1 MATADSIN
9 SQSQADD
16 LHITIYSDGVV
27 RFKGSS
33 AQLVAEGLIPK
44 NQKWPDRDITANWN
58 DDQFHY
64 GVHRAKPD
72 GMKAPKAE
80 WAKLDN
86 WQLTRTPRNKLSWDD
101 VAIKEKTDEIE
112 RIKFLNSREGIM
124 RFEKYWAAHKD
135 APFQAFKA
143 LIPGLVSPKRGRK
156 ARKAQQE
163 NSSQG

>member
-9 SQSQADD
+9 SQVQADD
-16 LHITIYSDGVV
+16 LRITIYPDVAV
-27 RFKGSS
+27 RFEGSS

-44 NQKWPDRDITANWN
+44 NPKWPDRDITANWN

-64 GVHRAKPD
+64 GVRRVKPE

-86 WQLTRTPRNKLSWDD
+86 WQLTRTPHNGLSWDER
-101 VAIKEKTDEIE
+101 AIREKTEEIE
-112 RIKFLNSREGIM
+112 RIKFCNSREGRM
-124 RFEKYWAAHKD
+124 RFEKYWAAHED
-135 APFQAFKA
+135 EAFQSFKS

-156 ARKAQQE
+156 AKKAQQE
-163 NSSQG
+163 NRSQG

>member
-27 RFKGSS
+27 RFEGSS
-33 AQLVAEGLIPK
+33 AQLVAEGLMPK
-44 NQKWPDRDITANWN
+44 KPKWPDRDITANWN
-58 DDQFHY
+58 DEQFHY
-64 GVHRAKPD
+64 GVCRVKPD

-86 WQLTRTPRNKLSWDD
+86 WQLTRTPHNRLGWDEI
-101 VAIKEKTDEIE
+101 AIKEKTEEIE
-112 RIKFLNSREGIM
+112 CIKFGNSLEGRG
-124 RFEKYWAAHKD
+124 RFAKYWAAYND
-135 APFQAFKA
+135 EAFQAFKA

-156 ARKAQQE
+156 ANKTQQE